1 MERDRDAVLDSYAT
15 PAPEALDSLTS
26 EERRNLYE
34 MLKLKVWLARSGDLE
49 VEMAGVPVD
58 WLDRSSPAIGRTPRR
73 APRDGRTPALRFRA
87 LLTENGVRRLEIP
100 KEGVAVETFP

>member
-1 MERDRDAVLDSYAT
+1 MERDRNAVLDSYVT
-15 PAPEALDSLTS
+15 SAPEALDSLTS

-58 WLDRSSPAIGRTPRR
+58 RLDRSSPAIGRTPRR